1 MKIRT
6 ILFATL
12 FLTAALPWRF
22 PAGLSVNGPALNDAE
37 AYYGSYSAGE
47 VQGTG
52 STTTRGS
59 AYLDG
64 SYVTYYTDLPG
75 SCIHLVSQGQSYY
88 NCDGTYFRPYYL
100 GNQIVYVQENP

>member
-1 MKIRT
+1 MKNRIT
-6 ILFATL
+6 LLATL
-12 FLTAALPWRF
+12 FLMVAVPWRF
-22 PAGLSVNGPALNDAE
+22 PAGLSGNGPSLKNAE

-47 VQGTG
+47 VQGSG

-75 SCIHLVSQGQSYY
+75 SCIHLVSQGTSYY

-100 GNQIVYVQENP
+100 GNQIVYVQESP